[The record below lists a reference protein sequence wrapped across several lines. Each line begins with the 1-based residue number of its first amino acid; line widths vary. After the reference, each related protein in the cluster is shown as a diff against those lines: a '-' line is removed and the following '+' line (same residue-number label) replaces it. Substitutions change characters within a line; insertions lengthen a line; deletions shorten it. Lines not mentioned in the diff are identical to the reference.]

1 MSCLPVT
8 FDPVSSSLSAPG
20 ERLRARWRRLSK
32 LPGGKTLFSLLVGW
46 MTPYS
51 GTIGARIAEL
61 EPGWCRVTL
70 RDRRRVRNHLASVH
84 AMALANLAEMASGLA
99 VLVGLPP
106 GVQGIVTGFS
116 ISYRKKARGLLTA
129 ECRAN
134 GLAVTSEQEYEAAVA
149 ITDTQGDVVAQATAR
164 WRLRPIPR
172 R

>member
-1 MSCLPVT
+1 VPASTPT
-8 FDPVSSSLSAPG
+8 STTLSAPG
-20 ERLRARWRRLSK
+20 ERLRASWRRLST

-51 GTIGARIAEL
+51 GTMGARVEQL

-106 GVQGIVTGFS
+106 RVQGIVTGFS
-116 ISYRKKARGLLTA
+116 ISYLKKARGLLTA
-129 ECRAN
+129 ECRVS
-134 GLAVTSEQEYEAAVA
+134 GLDVTTAQDYEAAVA
-149 ITDTQGDVVAQATAR
+149 ITDTHNDVVAQATAR
-164 WRLRPIPR
+164 WRLRPIPPPAR
-172 R
+172 

>member
-1 MSCLPVT
+1 M
-8 FDPVSSSLSAPG
+8 
-20 ERLRARWRRLSK
+20 
-32 LPGGKTLFSLLVGW
+32 LFSLLLGW

-51 GTIGARIAEL
+51 GTIGARVAEL

-116 ISYRKKARGLLTA
+116 ISYLKKARGLLSA
-129 ECRAN
+129 ECKVT
-134 GLAVTSEQEYEAAVA
+134 GLNVTFEQEYEAGVA
-149 ITDTQGDVVAQATAR
+149 IIDAQGDVVARATAR
-164 WRLRPIPR
+164 WRLRPTPAR
-172 R
+172 